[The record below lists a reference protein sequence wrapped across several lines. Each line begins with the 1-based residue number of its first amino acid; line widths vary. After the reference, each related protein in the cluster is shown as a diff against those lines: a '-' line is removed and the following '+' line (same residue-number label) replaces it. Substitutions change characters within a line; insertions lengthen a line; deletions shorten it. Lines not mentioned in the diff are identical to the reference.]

1 MNNTS
6 DENKGKVY
14 TKTEL
19 VLFDEKIIT
28 FHEKYYKDAIDKLAY
43 HLPHVK
49 ILGTN
54 HVGLTRRNALL
65 LRRDKKT

>member
-1 MNNTS
+1 MF
-6 DENKGKVY
+6 DEN
-14 TKTEL
+14 
-19 VLFDEKIIT
+19 IIT

-54 HVGLTRRNALL
+54 HVGLRRRNALL
-65 LRRDKKT
+65 LRRDKKDIKSRRDYAED